1 MDAVVLVFESQ
12 YEVSINWLGNAMNDS
27 IADAVLCIILGAES
41 SPSSLIGI
49 PLPKPQLTS

>member
-12 YEVSINWLGNAMNDS
+12 YEVSINWQGNAMNDS

-41 SPSSLIGI
+41 SRASLIGTA
-49 PLPKPQLTS
+49 LPQKSL